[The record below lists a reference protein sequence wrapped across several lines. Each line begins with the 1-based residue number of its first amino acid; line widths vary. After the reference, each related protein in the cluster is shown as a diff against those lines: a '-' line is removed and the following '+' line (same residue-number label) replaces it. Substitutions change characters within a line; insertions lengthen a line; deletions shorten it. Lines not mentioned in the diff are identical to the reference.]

1 MRTSVSCPPSKAGA
15 GFTLLELVVVLALLG
30 LATALVAPQ
39 GFRTIQTWRRA
50 TDVDATLGALS
61 ALGADA
67 RTAGRRLAFD
77 AGPLPPGAIKGAPEG
92 WTVVL
97 DEPLVIQANGA
108 CGSTSGELREG
119 SYARRFALEGPF
131 CRIALDAP
139 RVQAP
144 APAPAR

>member
-1 MRTSVSCPPSKAGA
+1 MRTSVSCLPSRAAA

-50 TDVDATLGALS
+50 TDVDAVLGALA

-67 RTAGRRLAFD
+67 RTQGRRLSFQ
-77 AGPLPPGAIKGAPEG
+77 AGPLPAEALKDVPDG

-97 DEPLVIQANGA
+97 DAPLVIEANGA
-108 CGSTSGELREG
+108 CGNTSGQLRDG
-119 SYARRFALEGPF
+119 GYVRHFTLEAPF
-131 CRIALDAP
+131 CRIALDPPP
-139 RVQAP
+139 R
-144 APAPAR
+144 